1 MITSI
6 LSELSN
12 LLVPCLLAAIAVYG
26 LYKGVPV
33 FDTFLEG
40 AAEGLKVSIKI
51 LPALIALLTC
61 IGMFK
66 ASGGLDLITHALKP
80 IAECFGLPGEIVPL
94 TLLRRSPKR
103 CAGSL

>member
-1 MITSI
+1 MNTSF
-6 LSELSN
+6 LSVLTN

-40 AAEGLKVSIKI
+40 AAEGMKISVKI
-51 LPALIALLTC
+51 LPALVALLTC

-66 ASGGLDLITHALKP
+66 ASGPHHASFKACCRIFRFARRNCP
-80 IAECFGLPGEIVPL
+80 ADSAASPFGQ
-94 TLLRRSPKR
+94 RRL
-103 CAGSL
+103 GSL